1 MPQKILSLL
10 LIFASLTSI
19 ALAWKSTE
27 WKITLTEPAGW
38 KKRATEEG
46 VTFYSPDGKGYI
58 TLMCEAADQAELSRA
73 EAEQEAADDMTTQVP
88 HAKFL
93 GSRVVKVNGITMVKP
108 TMDIDI
114 SGGKRT
120 TSYTTIHNH
129 IDYMFLLTCETSAH
143 SRMAPILDNM
153 VKSAKFH

>member
-58 TLMCEAADQAELSRA
+58 IPTSD
-73 EAEQEAADDMTTQVP
+73 
-88 HAKFL
+88 
-93 GSRVVKVNGITMVKP
+93 VVKEDVSVKP
-108 TMDIDI
+108 
-114 SGGKRT
+114 
-120 TSYTTIHNH
+120 
-129 IDYMFLLTCETSAH
+129 
-143 SRMAPILDNM
+143 
-153 VKSAKFH
+153 KFMEEIQNDKV